1 MGIPVIDI
9 HIKRLKNFL
18 GFAQNY
24 IRKNNPILAIF
35 GGIEATVRDFLTFN
49 KKMKM
54 AKYRVNYQQ
63 YKFNQF
69 QQLIAQN
76 NEYTL
81 IKGNSLNEIR

>member
-1 MGIPVIDI
+1 MGIPVIEM
-9 HIKRLKNFL
+9 HIQRIKNFL

-24 IRKNNPILAIF
+24 IRKNNPIVSLF
-35 GGIEATVRDFLTFN
+35 SGIEATVRDFLTFN

-76 NEYTL
+76 NEYAL
-81 IKGNSLNEIR
+81 IKGNTLNEIR